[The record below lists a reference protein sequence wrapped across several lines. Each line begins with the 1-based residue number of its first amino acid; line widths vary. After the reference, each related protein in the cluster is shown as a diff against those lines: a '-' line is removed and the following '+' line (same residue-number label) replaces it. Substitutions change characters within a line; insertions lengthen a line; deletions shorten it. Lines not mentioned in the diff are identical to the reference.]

1 MPWSV
6 VNYTV
11 EDSYVHVG
19 DDAVAIMSGTD
30 EAGKLWP
37 TAGMVFRRL
46 FVRGRSVAV
55 GSADSGNVTD
65 VLFEECTIG
74 DDAGSSPWAFKI
86 KMHVNQPSHVSGI
99 IFRNCK
105 FGRITKNTWQDP
117 KCYPAIEMGMNYGSV
132 SVDPMK
138 GQPQIRNISFIN
150 TSATQTCAV
159 GALVGATADSIS
171 GVHFDGC
178 DFHTTVAKPWLLTN
192 VSTSTCTSHATT
204 PAFPTGE

>member
-1 MPWSV
+1 MKIVEPSELKSWEGKELGASDWFEIDQDRINAFADATLDHQFIHV
-6 VNYTV
+6 DPEKAKATPFGSTIAHGYLTV
-11 EDSYVHVG
+11 SLLPYLQTSIADFLLP
-19 DDAVAIMSGTD
+19 
-30 EAGKLWP
+30 K
-37 TAGMVFRRL
+37 GM
-46 FVRGRSVAV
+46 
-55 GSADSGNVTD
+55 
-65 VLFEECTIG
+65 
-74 DDAGSSPWAFKI
+74 K
-86 KMHVNQPSHVSGI
+86 
-99 IFRNCK
+99 
-105 FGRITKNTWQDP
+105 
-117 KCYPAIEMGMNYGSV
+117 MGMNYGSV